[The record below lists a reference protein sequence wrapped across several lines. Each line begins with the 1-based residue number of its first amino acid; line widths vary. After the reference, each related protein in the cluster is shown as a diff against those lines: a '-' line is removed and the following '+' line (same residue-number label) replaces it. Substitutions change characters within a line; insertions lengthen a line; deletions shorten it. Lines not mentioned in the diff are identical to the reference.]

1 MKTRIA
7 FFLLLT
13 APVWA
18 ADWDTVSRRG
28 VEADRAFTAAQKQL
42 HGWLRH
48 ADPKTLLLPDRLG
61 QTVYTPHNS
70 AADNYPYLILAAWFT
85 DRGLF
90 DGRMM
95 DMLRNEIRFTNTKG
109 SRIPG
114 NYDFTTGVLGE
125 PSLFGA
131 GEYAKD
137 GLTPVTEWLGESPWY
152 YRMLD
157 MMRGV
162 RLRAPRDNGAELD
175 GDFMQ
180 ALFRLI
186 PMSGDRELLA
196 WSRAISDYY
205 LREVLPRNGDLPH
218 TRLRDHGNE
227 AIVGLVLLHALYSEM
242 GLDGIERDRV
252 VIRRMLDR
260 VLASANPD
268 GMLYNDVRKTDERLS
283 DNWGYVYS
291 AAYAF
296 HQLTGEPRWRE
307 AATKVLAN
315 LPRYRK
321 YDWERGSMDGYADT
335 IEGALYLVNREPVA
349 EALGWIESEMQILFA
364 YQKPDGVLERWYG
377 DGNFTRTTLLYAL
390 MKTQGCSLDGWRP
403 GVELGAVREGSQL
416 VVGIRSATPWTGK
429 LRLDWARHG
438 RILHLKKN
446 YARLNEW
453 PEWFTVDET
462 RLYRIQTAA
471 GGEEIRLG
479 SELKAGIAVS
489 AGARLTISPL

>member
-1 MKTRIA
+1 MIPRLA
-7 FFLLLT
+7 FLSLCT
-13 APVWA
+13 ALGWT
-18 ADWDTVSRRG
+18 ADWEVVARRG
-28 VEADRAFTAAQKQL
+28 TDADRAFTAARKQL

-61 QTVYTPHNS
+61 QTLYTPHNS

-85 DRGLF
+85 DRDLF
-90 DGRMM
+90 TGRMV

-109 SRIPG
+109 SQIPG
-114 NYDFTTGVLGE
+114 NFDFATGILGE

-157 MMRGV
+157 MMRDV
-162 RLRAPRDNGAELD
+162 RQRAPRDNGAELD

-180 ALFRLI
+180 ALFRLA
-186 PMSGDRELLA
+186 PMSGDRDLLV
-196 WSRAISDYY
+196 WSREISDYY
-205 LREVLPRNGDLPH
+205 LRDVLPRNDYLPH

-242 GLDGIERDRV
+242 GLGGIEHDRA

-260 VLASANPD
+260 VLASANAD
-268 GMLYNDVRKTDERLS
+268 GMLFNDVRKTDERLS

-291 AAYAF
+291 AIYAF

-307 AATKVLAN
+307 AVAKVLAN
-315 LPRYRK
+315 LPRYRN

-335 IEGALYLVNREPVA
+335 IEGALYLVNREPTP
-349 EALGWIESEMQILFA
+349 EALDWIESEMRVLFQ

-377 DGNFTRTTLLYAL
+377 DGNFTRTALLYAL

-403 GVELGAVREGSQL
+403 GVELGGLREGNQL
-416 VVGIRSATPWTGK
+416 LVSVRSATPWTGK
-429 LRLDWARHG
+429 LRLDWARHN
-438 RILHLKKN
+438 RILRLKKN

-453 PEWFTVDET
+453 PEWFTVGEN
-462 RLYRIQTAA
+462 RLYRIQSAA

-479 SELKAGIAVS
+479 SELKAGIPVG
-489 AGARLTISPL
+489 AGARLIISPI

>member
-1 MKTRIA
+1 MMKRIA
-7 FFLLLT
+7 FVGLWT
-13 APVWA
+13 ALGWS
-18 ADWDTVSRRG
+18 ADWDLAAQRG
-28 VEADRAFTAAQKQL
+28 AEADRAFTAAQKQL

-85 DRGLF
+85 DRELF
-90 DGRMM
+90 AGRMM
-95 DMLRNEIRFTNTKG
+95 DMLRHEIRYTNTAG
-109 SRIPG
+109 TQIPG
-114 NYDFTTGVLGE
+114 NYDFATGVLGK

-157 MMRGV
+157 MMRDV
-162 RLRAPRDNGAELD
+162 RQRAPRDNGAELD

-180 ALFRLI
+180 ALFRLA
-186 PMSGDRELLA
+186 PMSGDRDLLA
-196 WSRAISDYY
+196 WSREISNYY
-205 LREVLPRNGDLPH
+205 LREVLPRNEFLPH

-242 GLDGIERDRV
+242 GLEGTEQDRA

-260 VLASANPD
+260 VLASANAD
-268 GMLYNDVRKTDERLS
+268 GMLFNDVRQTDQRLS

-291 AAYAF
+291 AIYAF
-296 HQLTGEPRWRE
+296 YQLTGEERWRE
-307 AATKVLAN
+307 AARKVLAN
-315 LPRYRK
+315 LPRYRS

-335 IEGALYLVNREPVA
+335 IEGALYLVNREPVP
-349 EALGWIESEMQILFA
+349 EALDWIESEMRILFG

-377 DGNFTRTTLLYAL
+377 DGNFTRTALLYAL
-390 MKTQGCSLDGWRP
+390 MKTQGCSVEGWRP
-403 GVELGAVREGSQL
+403 GVELGAAREGDRLL
-416 VVGIRSATPWTGK
+416 VSIRSATPWSGK
-429 LRLDWARHG
+429 LRFDWARHN

-453 PEWFTVDET
+453 PEWFTVDEN
-462 RLYRIQTAA
+462 RLYRIQTAG
-471 GGEEIRLG
+471 GGEDVRLG
-479 SELKAGIAVS
+479 SELKTGIAVRS
-489 AGARLTISPL
+489 GMRLTVSPL